1 MWFNA
6 DISYIYIQSHL
17 PKFEIT
23 KIYGKNDFAKVTKNL
38 AGYTQLKIILF
49 DLSK

>member
-1 MWFNA
+1 MHT
-6 DISYIYIQSHL
+6 SHL

-38 AGYTQLKIILF
+38 AGYSWK
-49 DLSK
+49 